1 MTEPSAQPAVVFEVP
16 EALQALEDLV
26 AQTPT
31 VAIVGTL
38 TAFKRGRR
46 WANGEIAAH
55 KPNGNVRSQLR
66 LSFPPQA
73 APGKTQLEVGNQVRV
88 VGRFVVDH
96 RYGPVQFQVNQTTVL
111 QNRAES
117 ASAVDQLVVSIRNE
131 GLDAIQKRLPLP
143 TEASNLLIVCPLN
156 RGAGGTDFI
165 ERLERSGH
173 DWDLDIVEVPM
184 GGSDAGSKMA
194 SALTSRT
201 ADDAVDV
208 IVLCR
213 GGGSPAELAPF
224 DSEELA
230 RAIVESSKPVVV
242 AVGHHTDRHVADLV
256 AFRSCAT
263 PTAAA
268 EWFVTRRDA
277 QRRQAQ
283 EAATRIRAL
292 EAQRASQRAELL
304 ADRARRTTRLAIVV
318 IVVALIAVLVFMAQG
333 LT

>member
-1 MTEPSAQPAVVFEVP
+1 MATPPPQPAVIFEIP
-16 EALQALEDLV
+16 EALQALEELI

-55 KPNGNVRSQLR
+55 KSNGDIRSQLR
-66 LSFPPQA
+66 LSFPPEA
-73 APGKTQLEVGNQVRV
+73 APGKAQLEVGNKVRV

-96 RYGPVQFQVNQTTVL
+96 RYGRVQFQVSHTTVL
-111 QNRAES
+111 QTRADS

-131 GLDAIQKRLPLP
+131 GLDGVQKGLQLPDGAKRLLV
-143 TEASNLLIVCPLN
+143 VCPLN

-165 ERLERSGH
+165 ERLERSGL
-173 DWDLDIVEVPM
+173 DWDLEVLEVPM
-184 GGSDAGSKMA
+184 GSGDSGSKMA
-194 SALTSRT
+194 AALASRATGST
-201 ADDAVDV
+201 ADV

-230 RAIVESSKPVVV
+230 RAIVESPTPVVV
-242 AVGHHTDRHVADLV
+242 AVGHHNDHHVADLV
-256 AFRSCAT
+256 AFQSCAT

-268 EWFVTRRDA
+268 EWFIRRRDSP
-277 QRRQAQ
+277 RRLAQ
-283 EAATRIRAL
+283 EAEARIRAV
-292 EAQRASQRAELL
+292 EAERASQNAALL
-304 ADRARRTTRLAIVV
+304 AEHARRATRLAIAVV
-318 IVVALIAVLVFMAQG
+318 LVAVVAVLFFIVRG
-333 LT
+333 LV

>member
-1 MTEPSAQPAVVFEVP
+1 MSKPAPQPAVVFEIP
-16 EALQALEDLV
+16 EVLQALAERL

-55 KPNGNVRSQLR
+55 KPNGSIRSQLR

-73 APGKTQLEVGNQVRV
+73 APGKSQLEVGNKVRV

-96 RYGPVQFQVNQTTVL
+96 RYGPVQFQVSHTTVL
-111 QNRAES
+111 QSRAES
-117 ASAVDQLVVSIRNE
+117 ASAVDELVVSIRSE
-131 GLDAIQKRLPLP
+131 GLDLIQKRFQLPSQ
-143 TEASNLLIVCPLN
+143 ANRLLIMCPLN
-156 RGAGGTDFI
+156 RGACGTDFI
-165 ERLERSGH
+165 ERLVRSGH
-173 DWDLDIVEVPM
+173 DWELDVLEVPM
-184 GGSDAGSKMA
+184 GSGDSGLKMA
-194 SALTSRT
+194 TALTKRATEST
-201 ADDAVDV
+201 ADA

-224 DSEELA
+224 DSQELA
-230 RAIVESSKPVVV
+230 RAIVEASKPVVV
-242 AVGHHTDRHVADLV
+242 AVGHHDDRHVADLV

-268 EWFVTRRDA
+268 EWFLKRRDA

-292 EAQRASQRAELL
+292 EAQRASENAELL
-304 ADRARRTTRLAIVV
+304 ADRARRTTRLAIAVV
-318 IVVALIAVLVFMAQG
+318 TVAVIAVLIFIVRA